1 MRKELNDMCEKTEK
15 LFAAL
20 RRNNITPVYAET
32 AADAVKIVEEMLP
45 EGASIR
51 TGGSVSLQESG
62 VWELINR
69 PKYNFL
75 DRNREGLTPEE
86 REEVFRTT
94 VGCDY
99 YFCSTNALTEN
110 GEIVNVDGF
119 SNRISAIAFG
129 PKKVVL
135 VVGKNKLV
143 PDITAAFIRIKAVV
157 APKNCVR
164 LGIQN
169 PCVKLGRCVALQ
181 KTDTPNIT
189 DGCASPTRICRN
201 YLIGAPQRDPER
213 ITLIFVNED
222 LGY

>member
-1 MRKELNDMCEKTEK
+1 MCEKTEK

-20 RRNNITPVYAET
+20 RRNNINPIFAET
-32 AADAVKIVEEMLP
+32 SADAVKIIKEMLP

-51 TGGSVSLQESG
+51 TGGSQSLAESG
-62 VWELINR
+62 VWELINS
-69 PKYNFL
+69 PCYHFL
-75 DRNREGLTPEE
+75 DRNRQGITPEE
-86 REEVFRTT
+86 RERVYQTT

-99 YFCSTNALTEN
+99 YFCSVNALTEN
-110 GEIVNVDGF
+110 GEIVNVDGNC
-119 SNRISAIAFG
+119 NRISALAFG

-143 PDITAAFIRIKAVV
+143 TDLAAAFVRVKAVA

-164 LGIQN
+164 LGIDN
-169 PCVKLGRCVALQ
+169 PCVKLGHCVSLQ

-201 YLIGAPQRDPER
+201 YLIGAPQQDPER
-213 ITLIFVNED
+213 VTLIFVNED

>member
-1 MRKELNDMCEKTEK
+1 MYEKTEK

-20 RRNNITPVYAET
+20 RRNNINPVFAET
-32 AADAVKIVEEMLP
+32 SADAVRIIKEMLP
-45 EGASIR
+45 DGASIR

-62 VWELINR
+62 VWELINS
-69 PKYNFL
+69 PCYNFL
-75 DRNREGLTPEE
+75 DRNRQGITPEE
-86 REEVFRTT
+86 RESVYQTT

-99 YFCSTNALTEN
+99 YFCSVNALTES
-110 GEIVNVDGF
+110 GEIVNVDGNC
-119 SNRISAIAFG
+119 NRISAIAFG
-129 PKKVVL
+129 PKKLVL

-143 PDITAAFIRIKAVV
+143 PDLAAAFVRVKAVA

-164 LGIQN
+164 LGIDN
-169 PCVKLGRCVALQ
+169 PCVKLGHCVSLQ

-201 YLIGAPQRDPER
+201 YLIGAPQQDPER
-213 ITLIFVNED
+213 VTLIFVNED